1 MPTSLRS
8 ALPLLRGAG
17 CFSAD
22 TVESL
27 GNCLLQCHCRPTYSW
42 SPISTSGRLITYTLV
57 PSTCNVP
64 PASEGCGMRP
74 ESKELPINALL
85 VELHSVREQV
95 SGSDLPEVISSRDS
109 AVTD

>member
-8 ALPLLRGAG
+8 VLPLLRGAG

-22 TVESL
+22 AVVSL
-27 GNCLLQCHCRPTYSW
+27 GNCSLQCHCRPTYSW

-64 PASEGCGMRP
+64 PASEGCGMP
-74 ESKELPINALL
+74 LSQKGLESSCPGTPFLDSFRIADDP
-85 VELHSVREQV
+85 
-95 SGSDLPEVISSRDS
+95 SRID
-109 AVTD
+109 